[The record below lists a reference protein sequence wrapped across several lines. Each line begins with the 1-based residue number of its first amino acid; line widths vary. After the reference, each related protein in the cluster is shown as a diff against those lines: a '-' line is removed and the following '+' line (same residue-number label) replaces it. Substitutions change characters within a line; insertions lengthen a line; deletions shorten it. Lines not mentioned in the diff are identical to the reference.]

1 MMTLAKLD
9 SLVAAFRAA
18 TSEHALHE
26 ALLAA
31 TAELGFS
38 QFAMGHHVDLA
49 RPADDAVRLTSY
61 DADWIYHVMDR
72 GYFADDPIHLASTRM
87 GGAFAWSDVGD
98 IVKLTPRHKLI
109 LTEAVGFGLVSGF
122 TIPVHVPGEYNGTC
136 SFASDTVQRLDATA
150 LWTAQ
155 ACGTFAFEAA
165 RRIMRSRSHSD
176 NMGMP
181 GLTPRQMDAL
191 VLIGRGKND
200 GEIAELLGVSRATAH
215 EHVEGVR
222 RAYGNAQRPHLI
234 ARALFDGQVSF
245 TDLLRR

>member
-1 MMTLAKLD
+1 MITIAKLD
-9 SLVAAFRAA
+9 GLVAAFRAA
-18 TSEHALHE
+18 TTEHALHE
-26 ALLAA
+26 ALLTA

-49 RPADDAVRLTSY
+49 RPADDAIRLTSY
-61 DADWIYHVMDR
+61 NTDWIYHVMER
-72 GYFADDPIHLASTRM
+72 GYFADDPMHLASSKT
-87 GGAFAWSDVGD
+87 GGAFPWSDVGN
-98 IVKLTPRHKLI
+98 IIKLTPRHKLI

-136 SFASDTVQRLDATA
+136 SFASDTVQPFDAST
-150 LWTAQ
+150 LWAAQ
-155 ACGTFAFEAA
+155 ACGTLAFEAA
-165 RRIMRSRSHSD
+165 RRIMRSRSHSE
-176 NMGMP
+176 NGEVP

-200 GEIAELLGVSRATAH
+200 SEIAELLGVSRSTAH

-222 RAYGNAQRPHLI
+222 RKYGNAQRPHLI